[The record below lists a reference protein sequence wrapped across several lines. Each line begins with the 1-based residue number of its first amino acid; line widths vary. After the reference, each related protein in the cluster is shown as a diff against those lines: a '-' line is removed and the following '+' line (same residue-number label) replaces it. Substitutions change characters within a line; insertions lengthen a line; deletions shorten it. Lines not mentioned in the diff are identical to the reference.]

1 MKRSSLPPAG
11 APTDPPQLSSPCTQ
25 AGDEGAVQKRGAAL
39 GSCSIMA
46 VCRRNPAARRTK
58 EGKEA
63 AGGGVSFL
71 SQLSSHPC
79 PCGSQALPL

>member
-1 MKRSSLPPAG
+1 M
-11 APTDPPQLSSPCTQ
+11 
-25 AGDEGAVQKRGAAL
+25 E
-39 GSCSIMA
+39 SCSIMA